1 MKDFEYINK
10 ELGTDY
16 TFICAAD
23 WNNISSNYKLSEKFI
38 ETFKDKVDWTNI
50 SCYQK
55 LSEKFIEKHQNEVN
69 WLEISKYQALSES
82 FIEKFKD
89 KVNWNIISIL
99 QKLSE
104 SFIEEHS
111 NEVSWYNISTYQIL
125 SEPFIERFRY
135 KVNWINISCYQKLS
149 DEFIEKHCLT
159 VDKENLWQY
168 QSEEFKKEK
177 LIKTGKYECHEN
189 YFIAYKAIR
198 NDRYSLFN
206 FQYQYLPCETYESN
220 CDCTNIENS
229 FGLNVGT
236 YDFVK
241 EYLGND
247 KGFIIKCK
255 VYYKDI
261 GRIVKN
267 GNNIRCFRITVLE

>member
-38 ETFKDKVDWTNI
+38 E
-50 SCYQK
+50 
-55 LSEKFIEKHQNEVN
+55 KHQNE
-69 WLEISKYQALSES
+69 
-82 FIEKFKD
+82 
-89 KVNWNIISIL
+89 VNWNIISIL
-99 QKLSE
+99 
-104 SFIEEHS
+104 
-111 NEVSWYNISTYQIL
+111 
-125 SEPFIERFRY
+125 
-135 KVNWINISCYQKLS
+135 QKLS

-177 LIKTGKYECHEN
+177 LIKTGKYECHED